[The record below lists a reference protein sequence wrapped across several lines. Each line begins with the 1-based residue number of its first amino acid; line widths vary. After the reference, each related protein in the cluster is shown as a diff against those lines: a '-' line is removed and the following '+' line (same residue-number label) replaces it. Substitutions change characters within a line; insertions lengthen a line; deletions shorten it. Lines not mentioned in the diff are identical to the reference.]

1 MKKNQSQIKSTTI
14 TYNESDKKTG
24 VDFNVQIRDGKLS
37 YVGMFIDH
45 WKPAV
50 NVPECLKKLAAIVK
64 EHQCG

>member
-24 VDFNVQIRDGKLS
+24 VDFRDGKLS

-45 WKPAV
+45 WKPA
-50 NVPECLKKLAAIVK
+50 ECLKKLAAIVK